1 MNFTFNKTIKL
12 KNKNL
17 DNTKLFILD
26 YIKYIQNNIPNYK
39 QSKITIRLNHD
50 NLDTYY
56 NLNEFINNYSN
67 KLNYNELSI
76 NIFNQHNDY
85 IIANIDKKRIYI
97 EISTSRLTEIQTE
110 EILNTIYKNINQLFN
125 KKANNKYTET
135 NTSTEDIN
143 NTRNKE
149 WSQSSII
156 WTKVGIIA
164 GIISAITG
172 ILAFCK

>member
-1 MNFTFNKTIKL
+1 MI
-12 KNKNL
+12 
-17 DNTKLFILD
+17 
-26 YIKYIQNNIPNYK
+26 
-39 QSKITIRLNHD
+39 
-50 NLDTYY
+50 
-56 NLNEFINNYSN
+56 
-67 KLNYNELSI
+67 
-76 NIFNQHNDY
+76 
-85 IIANIDKKRIYI
+85 
-97 EISTSRLTEIQTE
+97 
-110 EILNTIYKNINQLFN
+110 KNINQLFN

-135 NTSTEDIN
+135 NASTEDIN

>member
-1 MNFTFNKTIKL
+1 MIK
-12 KNKNL
+12 
-17 DNTKLFILD
+17 
-26 YIKYIQNNIPNYK
+26 
-39 QSKITIRLNHD
+39 S
-50 NLDTYY
+50 
-56 NLNEFINNYSN
+56 
-67 KLNYNELSI
+67 
-76 NIFNQHNDY
+76 
-85 IIANIDKKRIYI
+85 
-97 EISTSRLTEIQTE
+97 
-110 EILNTIYKNINQLFN
+110 INQLFN

-135 NTSTEDIN
+135 NVSTEDIN